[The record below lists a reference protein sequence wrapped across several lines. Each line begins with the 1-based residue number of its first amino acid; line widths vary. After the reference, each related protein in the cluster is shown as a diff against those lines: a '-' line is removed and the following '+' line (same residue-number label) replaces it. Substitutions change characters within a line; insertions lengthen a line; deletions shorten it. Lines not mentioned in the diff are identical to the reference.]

1 MLPKMINE
9 PLFEDTI
16 PSSKKKILFRPF
28 VSKEHKILLI
38 AKSSDDPVHKLNAV
52 KQIVSLCIQDK
63 IDIDSLPQ
71 VDLEYL
77 FLKIRAKSVN
87 NIVNLAYRDKEDN
100 KVYKFEVNID
110 DLKVIEFEDH
120 TNKIEVAPGIGIVMK
135 YPTVKISESLK
146 GDNEVDLS
154 FDLIRQCIDV
164 VYDADNVY
172 PFADESYEDQITFIE
187 SLSVPVYEKINEFF
201 QTMPR
206 LQHNLEYTNANG
218 KHEVISLRG
227 IDDFFQWG

>member
-1 MLPKMINE
+1 MINE
-9 PLFEDTI
+9 PLFEETI

-218 KHEVISLRG
+218 RKEVISLRG
-227 IDDFFQWG
+227 IDDFFTLG